1 MNHLIINELS
11 NIYAI
16 ALSLGFIINI
26 FLAFVIIFLER
37 RTASSTWA
45 WLFVLF
51 FLPLLGFLLYLFFG
65 RKISREQLFYF
76 DERDKA
82 ELETVIN
89 EQIYALDNNLLVSP
103 PKEVVKHKDMIRML
117 LINQPAFLTTDNR
130 VSVLTDGH
138 DKFENLIADILA
150 AKEHIHIQYYIFKQ
164 DGIGKRIIDALEV
177 KLREGVEVRM
187 LYDDM
192 GSRTLTLS
200 KFKEFKALGGQVEA
214 FFPSFF
220 PLINFRLN
228 NRNHRKIVVIDGR
241 IGYIGGFNVGDEYL
255 GLDDKFGYW
264 RDTHLRIEG
273 DAVNA
278 LQLRFILDWNSQATR
293 NFLRYEPQYFPDVK
307 SGGDVGI
314 QIASSGPEEELHQ
327 IKYGYIKMIS
337 SAKDSIYIQSPY
349 FIPDAAF
356 LDALKIAIL
365 SGVKVYLM
373 IPNKP
378 DHPFVYWGTTTFASE
393 LLKVGGKIFLYEEG
407 FIHTKMIVIDDE
419 VASVGTANMDV
430 RSFELNFEVN
440 AFIYDAG
447 VACELRHAFEEDV
460 KLSSEMTMELYE
472 QRSLWIKVKEAL
484 ARLIAPIL

>member
-1 MNHLIINELS
+1 MSDLLTQELS
-11 NIYAI
+11 DIYALAI
-16 ALSLGFIINI
+16 FIGFIVNI
-26 FLAFVIIFLER
+26 FLAFIIIFLER
-37 RTASSTWA
+37 RAASSTWA

-51 FLPLLGFLLYLFFG
+51 FLPLLGFFLYLLFG
-65 RKISREQLFYF
+65 KQINRENLFRF
-76 DERDKA
+76 NEEDKH
-82 ELETVIN
+82 ELEVVIN
-89 EQIYALDNNLLVSP
+89 EQIEALDNNLLISP
-103 PKEVVKHKDMIRML
+103 SKEVTQHKDLIRML
-117 LINQPAFLTTDNR
+117 LINQPAFLTTDNH
-130 VSVLTDGH
+130 VDVLTDGQ
-138 DKFENLIADILA
+138 DKFTRLIDDILA
-150 AKEHIHIQYYIFKQ
+150 AKEHIHIQYYIFKR
-164 DGIGKRIIDALEV
+164 DGIGQRIIDALEV
-177 KLREGVEVRM
+177 KLKEGVEVRM

-200 KFKEFKALGGQVEA
+200 KFKAFKAMGGQVEA

-228 NRNHRKIVVIDGR
+228 NRNHRKIVVIDGI

-293 NFLRYEPQYFPDVK
+293 NYLRYEPKYFPDVK
-307 SGGDVGI
+307 SGGNIGI
-314 QIASSGPEEELHQ
+314 QIASSGPDEELHQ

-337 SAKDSIYIQSPY
+337 SAKKSIYIQSPY

-356 LDALKIAIL
+356 LDALKIAVL

-393 LLKVGGKIFLYEEG
+393 LLKVGAKVFLYEEG
-407 FIHTKMIVIDDE
+407 FIHTKMMMIDDE

-440 AFIYDAG
+440 AFIYDQSIA
-447 VACELRHAFEEDV
+447 VKLRQAFEDDV
-460 KLSSEMTMELYE
+460 SLSSELTLELYE
-472 QRSLWIKVKEAL
+472 QRALWIKVKEAF
-484 ARLIAPIL
+484 ARLISPIL

>member
-1 MNHLIINELS
+1 MINILSHGFSDIYGLLIF
-11 NIYAI
+11 
-16 ALSLGFIINI
+16 LGFIVNI
-26 FLAFVIIFLER
+26 FLSFIIIFLER

-45 WLFVLF
+45 WLLVLF
-51 FLPLLGFLLYLFFG
+51 FLPLIGFFVYLLFG
-65 RKISREQLFYF
+65 KQINRENLFYLNE
-76 DERDKA
+76 DDKRD
-82 ELETVIN
+82 LETIIN
-89 EQIYALDNNLLVSP
+89 EQIYALDHNLLISP
-103 PKEVVKHKDMIRML
+103 SEEVMKHKDLIRML
-117 LINQPAFLTTDNR
+117 LINQPAFLTTDNH
-130 VSVLTDGH
+130 VKVLTDGNE
-138 DKFENLIADILA
+138 KFENLISDILA
-150 AKEHIHIQYYIFKQ
+150 AKEHIHIQYYIFKR
-164 DGIGKRIIDALEV
+164 DGIGQRIIDALEV

-200 KFKEFKALGGQVEA
+200 KFKQFRSLGGQVEA
-214 FFPSFF
+214 FFPSFL

-228 NRNHRKIVVIDGR
+228 NRNHRKIVVIDGV

-293 NFLRYEPQYFPDVK
+293 NYIPYEPKYFPDVR
-307 SGGDVGI
+307 SGGDIGI
-314 QIASSGPEEELHQ
+314 QIASSGPDEDLHQ
-327 IKYGYIKMIS
+327 IKYGYIKLIS

-356 LDALKIAIL
+356 LDALKIAAL

-393 LLKVGGKIFLYEEG
+393 LLKVGAKVFLYEEG
-407 FIHTKMIVIDDE
+407 FIHTKMLVIDDE

-440 AFIYDAG
+440 AFIYDYS
-447 VACELRHAFEEDV
+447 VATELRHAFEEDV
-460 KLSSEMTMELYE
+460 KLSSEMTLELYE
-472 QRSLWIKVKEAL
+472 QRALWIKVKEAF